1 MITTNSDGLHQR
13 AGNKNVLE
21 LHGALYNVKCTACSY
36 KGINNDSPIVPAL
49 DGKGLPDANQTP
61 AMIPIKDLPACPE
74 CGGLLRPDIVWFG
87 ENLDHG
93 AIEKA
98 SKKAE
103 EADLVLIVGTTSVVY
118 PGADLLANKFL
129 FFSISCDDSTKCS

>member
-1 MITTNSDGLHQR
+1 
-13 AGNKNVLE
+13 
-21 LHGALYNVKCTACSY
+21 
-36 KGINNDSPIVPAL
+36 
-49 DGKGLPDANQTP
+49 
-61 AMIPIKDLPACPE
+61 MIPIKDLPACPE
-74 CGGLLRPDIVWFG
+74 CGGLIRPDIVWFG

-118 PGADLLANKFL
+118 PGASMLVSRILY
-129 FFSISCDDSTKCS
+129 FSISRDDCTERCKQRRPCSRI

>member
-1 MITTNSDGLHQR
+1 M
-13 AGNKNVLE
+13 
-21 LHGALYNVKCTACSY
+21 KCTACNY

-49 DGKGLPDANQTP
+49 EGKGLPDSKQAP
-61 AMIPIKDLPACPE
+61 ARIPVKDLPACPE

-87 ENLDHG
+87 ESLDHG

-98 SKKAE
+98 SQKAE

-118 PGADLLANKFL
+118 PGE
-129 FFSISCDDSTKCS
+129 TKNTTSFTNL

>member
-1 MITTNSDGLHQR
+1 
-13 AGNKNVLE
+13 
-21 LHGALYNVKCTACSY
+21 VKCTACSY
-36 KGINNDSPIVPAL
+36 KEINNDSPIVPAL
-49 DGKGLPDANQTP
+49 DRKGLPDANQTP

-74 CGGLLRPDIVWFG
+74 CGGLIRPDIVWFG

-98 SKKAE
+98 SNKAE

-118 PGADLLANKFL
+118 PGASLLVNK
-129 FFSISCDDSTKCS
+129 I